1 MHTIQFQ
8 QMKKEEKK
16 IKPRGERIKKI
27 FYTERKDIG
36 LVLGLQLY
44 SELKGNST
52 ISPIDFCI
60 NEKIK

>member
-1 MHTIQFQ
+1 
-8 QMKKEEKK
+8 MKKEEKK

-27 FYTERKDIG
+27 FYTERKEIG

-52 ISPIDFCI
+52 ISPMDFCI